1 MYIQQPS
8 TALPFSL
15 PRGYRGSAFEA
26 IPTPPVAP
34 VEEPSEEPTAQ
45 AALPDPEA
53 APAFAP
59 SEPPP
64 REGGLLDKL
73 PFLSQLLP
81 PPRGH
86 KSKKGGLPEWAILG
100 IILLLLLDSPENDLL
115 PFLLILLLWD

>member
-26 IPTPPVAP
+26 VPTPPVAP

-81 PPRGH
+81 PPRGR
-86 KSKKGGLPEWAILG
+86 KGEKGGLPEWAILG